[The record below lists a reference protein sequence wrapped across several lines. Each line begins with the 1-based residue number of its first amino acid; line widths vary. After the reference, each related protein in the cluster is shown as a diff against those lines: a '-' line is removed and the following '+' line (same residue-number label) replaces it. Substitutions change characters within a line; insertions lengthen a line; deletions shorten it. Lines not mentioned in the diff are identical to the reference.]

1 MRVARNGLGEFPGR
15 EEILAQEQD
24 ANVPMMRVLEKE
36 IQHAFVVG
44 AFVHEI
50 VQHQESPLRG
60 TEPLVQLLRRG
71 QSFVKPHLFLLHL
84 VKGRLPGS
92 VTIMFHPR
100 RGVHQFVGVT

>member
-1 MRVARNGLGEFPGR
+1 MRVARNGLGEFPRR

-24 ANVPMMRVLEKE
+24 ANIPMMRVLEEE

-60 TEPLVQLLRRG
+60 TELLVQLLRAG
-71 QSFVKPHLFLLHL
+71 QSFVKLHLLFLHL
-84 VKGRLPGS
+84 VKGRLLGS

-100 RGVHQFVGVT
+100 RRVHQFVGVT